1 MSAFSKE
8 FFVSWLRS
16 LGAEVGKWSNYT
28 NDASKYHSMNEYL
41 KYEGKRNVENISLN
55 KYQSVKQYIFEHD
68 MT

>member
-1 MSAFSKE
+1 
-8 FFVSWLRS
+8 
-16 LGAEVGKWSNYT
+16 
-28 NDASKYHSMNEYL
+28 MNEYL